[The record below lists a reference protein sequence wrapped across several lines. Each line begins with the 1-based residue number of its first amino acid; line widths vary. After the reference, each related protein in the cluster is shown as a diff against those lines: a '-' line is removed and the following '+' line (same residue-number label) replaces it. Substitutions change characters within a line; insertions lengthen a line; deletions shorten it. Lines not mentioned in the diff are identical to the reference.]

1 MNRWQRLPR
10 HHKGSC
16 QVHGKKATHWECV
29 AFVRE
34 CSPWNCSP
42 LWHPNKQGHKWCL
55 LALSF
60 HFNRNLLVFSQALW
74 RHLLPSFL
82 SGPLY
87 EVFSVQV
94 HQPLTLVSTFCLLF
108 LAFYFLQAPPAR
120 DLIYLGL
127 FWLFFFFSPF
137 SCFHSLSFLYPS
149 LFPLLLASWILP
161 FSPAWKWHRSV
172 YGENKWIYVS
182 FIFKGSLGEF
192 DCSACYLVFI

>member
-16 QVHGKKATHWECV
+16 QVHGKKGTHWECM

-55 LALSF
+55 LAPSF

-127 FWLFFFFSPF
+127 FWLFFFFFPIQL
-137 SCFHSLSFLYPS
+137 LSFSKFPVSILVSSASGFLNPA
-149 LFPLLLASWILP
+149 LFTSVKVTPICLR
-161 FSPAWKWHRSV
+161 WK
-172 YGENKWIYVS
+172 
-182 FIFKGSLGEF
+182 
-192 DCSACYLVFI
+192 